1 MKTSR
6 LIDLVHGGKR
16 ARVAWRSLREQ
27 VDADLERRL
36 RRRGRWPAVR
46 ELLDYAIDRGPS
58 DEVDAYLLT
67 AAHLLRK
74 LAKDTDHATARAGCR
89 GMSAAILIRLGNAE
103 AARKPVQQSLDG
115 LRNAIA
121 DDMRPQAVAIR
132 YLAQADAQYG
142 RRYLGNEVMALSRYL
157 GEELVVI
164 DGSASASTRRAAGKA
179 TAPKRRSP
187 GGRATVPTWD
197 EILLGVTRVDGRVV
211 GSKG

>member
-1 MKTSR
+1 
-6 LIDLVHGGKR
+6 
-16 ARVAWRSLREQ
+16 
-27 VDADLERRL
+27 
-36 RRRGRWPAVR
+36 
-46 ELLDYAIDRGPS
+46 
-58 DEVDAYLLT
+58 
-67 AAHLLRK
+67 
-74 LAKDTDHATARAGCR
+74 
-89 GMSAAILIRLGNAE
+89 
-103 AARKPVQQSLDG
+103 
-115 LRNAIA
+115 
-121 DDMRPQAVAIR
+121 MRPQAVAIR

-164 DGSASASTRRAAGKA
+164 DGSASASTRRATGKV